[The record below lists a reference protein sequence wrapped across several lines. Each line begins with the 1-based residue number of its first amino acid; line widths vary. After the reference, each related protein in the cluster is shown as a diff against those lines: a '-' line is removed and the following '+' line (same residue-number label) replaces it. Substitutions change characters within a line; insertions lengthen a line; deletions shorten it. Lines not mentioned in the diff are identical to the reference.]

1 MREIKKEEIEY
12 AIGRLEVYMAS
23 RGLNQSD
30 LEELSDVEQS
40 ITQQQVVSK

>member
-12 AIGRLEVYMAS
+12 AIGRLEVYMTS